1 MKLISW
7 ICEKVGIAF
16 FCLGLFLF
24 ALSSKTNL
32 KTTQLLGKVLKDAAG
47 AKD

>member
-7 ICEKVGIAF
+7 ICEKAGIGLF
-16 FCLGLFLF
+16 MLGLFLF

-32 KTTQLLGKVLKDAAG
+32 KTTQLLGKVLKDAAN
-47 AKD
+47 AKG